1 MASFEESFARSFNT
15 SLASSQQQLPRL
27 LKMQQ
32 DMRDKM
38 SEEQRRAAALNTI
51 EGALSNLDGVTSE
64 SSSKQVVG
72 MQEGQKILDAYQDII
87 ELPDEVRRD
96 KQTVAKTFR
105 AAAGFDPSEV
115 VLSNVTKRDP
125 IALQV
130 ELDVFRE
137 DVINGRVTAGQ
148 IRKVMKDPGASTK
161 AIASTK
167 DRKPGRINSP
177 QQTEALLTIDKGRNY
192 LSGLNE
198 VEAKLA
204 GHPDFEVMKPRGA
217 SRALKK
223 AEK

>member
-38 SEEQRRAAALNTI
+38 SEEQHRAAALNTI

-204 GHPDFEVMKPRGA
+204 GHPDFEVMKPKW
-217 SRALKK
+217 LNLV
-223 AEK
+223 